1 VLLHANC
8 VTLLGETDMAGLTFN
23 ALAGNLTIG
32 GIAMMCPSWEVQNLA
47 ELWLPANQRGIDVI
61 RPGVSGVKARLRRDT
76 VTVRT
81 LRLLIIG
88 SADRNGVAQTD
99 LFEGLQ
105 ANFDYLRA
113 NVVAPTNTTDGTRS
127 VVLTMPDGTTR
138 TEPAHVQQMEV
149 GRIVENGAWALATI
163 ELSIPSGRI
172 Q

>member
-1 VLLHANC
+1 
-8 VTLLGETDMAGLTFN
+8 MAGLTFN
-23 ALAGNLTIG
+23 PLAGNLTIG
-32 GIAMMCPSWEVQNLA
+32 GIAMLNPAFKVQNLP
-47 ELWLPANQRGIDVI
+47 ELWLPANQRGTDVI

-81 LRLLIIG
+81 LRLLIVG
-88 SADRNGVAQTD
+88 SADTSGAAVAD

-105 ANFDYLRA
+105 ANMDYIRT
-113 NVVAPTNTTDGTRS
+113 NVVAPTGLTDGTRS

>member
-1 VLLHANC
+1 
-8 VTLLGETDMAGLTFN
+8 MAGLTFN

-32 GIAMMCPSWEVQNLA
+32 GIAMLNPAFKVQNLP
-47 ELWLPANQRGIDVI
+47 ELWLPANQRGTDVI

-81 LRLLIIG
+81 LRLLIVG
-88 SADRNGVAQTD
+88 SADTSGAAVAD

-105 ANFDYLRA
+105 ANMDYIRA
-113 NVVAPTNTTDGTRS
+113 NVVAPTGLTDGTRS

-138 TEPAHVQQMEV
+138 TESAHVQQMEV
-149 GRIVENGAWALATI
+149 GRISENGAWALATI

>member
-1 VLLHANC
+1 
-8 VTLLGETDMAGLTFN
+8 MAGLTYN
-23 ALAGNLTIG
+23 TLAGDLTIG
-32 GIAMMCPSWEVQNLA
+32 GVAMNCAGWKVQNLA
-47 ELWLPANQRGIDVI
+47 ELWLPAQQRGTDVI

-81 LRLLIIG
+81 LRLLIVG
-88 SADRNGVAQTD
+88 SSSRTGTPVTD

-105 ANFDYLRA
+105 ANIDYLRA
-113 NVVAPTNTTDGTRS
+113 NVVAPTGTTDGTRS

>member
-1 VLLHANC
+1 
-8 VTLLGETDMAGLTFN
+8 MAGLTFN
-23 ALAGNLTIG
+23 ALAGNLAIG
-32 GIAMMCPSWEVQNLA
+32 LVPMMNPAFKVQNLP
-47 ELWLPANQRGIDVI
+47 ELWLPANQRGTDVI

-81 LRLLIIG
+81 LRLLIVG
-88 SADRNGVAQTD
+88 SADVNGNAVAD

-105 ANFDYLRA
+105 ANMDYIRQNL
-113 NVVAPTNTTDGTRS
+113 VAPTGVTDGTRS

-149 GRIVENGAWALATI
+149 GRISENGAFALATI

>member
-1 VLLHANC
+1 MLLHANC
-8 VTLLGETDMAGLTFN
+8 VTLLGETEMAGLTYN
-23 ALAGNLTIG
+23 TLAGDLTIG
-32 GIAMMCPSWEVQNLA
+32 GVAMNCPGWKVQNLA
-47 ELWLPANQRGIDVI
+47 ELWLPANQRGTDVI

-81 LRLLIIG
+81 LRLLIVG
-88 SADRNGVAQTD
+88 SSSRTGTPVTD

-105 ANFDYLRA
+105 ANMDYIRT
-113 NVVAPTNTTDGTRS
+113 NVVAPTGTTDGTRS